1 MNRKSHSWRHWAESC
16 VTNQAHKHPSNYTS
30 ELSHTAWTTAARGS
44 WTLQA
49 SFRTGKCESDPCLLI
64 WQSWAVD
71 IQIVEISKV
80 IDREWQFTGEKSHIT
95 WLLYLK
101 VLKIVHPHPNVNNVT
116 NATAYNNAN
125 ADLIYFKVKK
135 HFWHL
140 YFRKT
145 QLNTF
150 VN

>member
-1 MNRKSHSWRHWAESC
+1 MTIYRWEVTHYISVIFES
-16 VTNQAHKHPSNYTS
+16 
-30 ELSHTAWTTAARGS
+30 
-44 WTLQA
+44 
-49 SFRTGKCESDPCLLI
+49 
-64 WQSWAVD
+64 
-71 IQIVEISKV
+71 VEIV
-80 IDREWQFTGEKSHIT
+80 
-95 WLLYLK
+95 Y
-101 VLKIVHPHPNVNNVT
+101 PHPNVNNVT
-116 NATAYNNAN
+116 NATAHNNAN